1 MVVAF
6 FPVLPA
12 GRCERVRANLGTTRA
27 RGEVD
32 MEITLRKMQHKED
45 KMQRTASQFQEMEQT
60 VYNSLFTLIKDTSVL
75 RDYAAAALLIIN
87 VSGTWPAW
95 GVPVLCCTNQ
105 RAGYVHEKGL
115 PCVQVTLIS
124 CFVHARLTLAR
135 VLRPL
140 CGPQSIHCTPLAS
153 LLTLLLCSV
162 PSFVQCR
169 SASQRAMPHSTWSL
183 CSTPPQQQRATRRPT
198 WATSTTPRA

>member
-1 MVVAF
+1 MF
-6 FPVLPA
+6 S

-87 VSGTWPAW
+87 VS
-95 GVPVLCCTNQ
+95 V
-105 RAGYVHEKGL
+105 
-115 PCVQVTLIS
+115 
-124 CFVHARLTLAR
+124 
-135 VLRPL
+135 
-140 CGPQSIHCTPLAS
+140 
-153 LLTLLLCSV
+153 LLCKVLVAGLGQSQAACIMGRSNSHCMTC
-162 PSFVQCR
+162 PSAEVCMLTFRCHSR
-169 SASQRAMPHSTWSL
+169 SYVGFDKADA
-183 CSTPPQQQRATRRPT
+183 
-198 WATSTTPRA
+198 